1 MGGVAPTFGFFS
13 KFYFI
18 VGAWSGTSAVV
29 FAALAF
35 LIIFSSVFYF
45 QVFKNFFFLSST
57 RGNFLRSAGS
67 PSSLQGAVGLL
78 FSFLGA
84 SLILFGFFFFFYLFF
99 WSHPRFL
106 KSFCFRL
113 TAQGQQLPEGQ
124 TSFYPLKSDENKPA
138 VKRCYS
144 AGVLY

>member
-84 SLILFGFFFFFYLFF
+84 SLILFGFFFFLLV
-99 WSHPRFL
+99 FL
-106 KSFCFRL
+106 VS
-113 TAQGQQLPEGQ
+113 
-124 TSFYPLKSDENKPA
+124 PA
-138 VKRCYS
+138 VSKIF
-144 AGVLY
+144 LL